1 MIALD
6 RPKTREPAGGRVL
19 LRGVSWETYERLL
32 DEHHESAGPRF
43 TYDDGYLEI
52 MTLSLEHEDPNRIL
66 ASLVEL
72 ILCEW
77 DVDFLSS
84 GSNTFKSAFLKK
96 GFEPDTSFYIENA
109 EAIRGKKRLD
119 LAVDPPPDLVIEV
132 EVTEPLLPRLPI
144 FASMRVPEIWCYDSE
159 TVRILRFD
167 SGDYREVTRSAALP
181 PLTAHVI
188 TDFLQRAS
196 RSKRPA
202 WMRAVREWAQA
213 QRR

>member
-6 RPKTREPAGGRVL
+6 RPKTQEPAAGRVL

-52 MTLSLEHEDPNRIL
+52 MTLSLEHEDPNRVL

-84 GSNTFKSAFLKK
+84 GSNTFKSARLKK
-96 GFEPDTSFYIENA
+96 GFEPDTSFYIEHA
-109 EAIRGKKRLD
+109 DAIRGKKRLD
-119 LAVDPPPDLVIEV
+119 LAVDPPPDLVIEI

-144 FASMRVPEIWCYDSE
+144 FSAMRVPEIWVCEND
-159 TVRILRFD
+159 TVRILRLD
-167 SGDYREVTRSAALP
+167 RGRYREVKRSAALS
-181 PLTAHVI
+181 PLSAEI
-188 TDFLQRAS
+188 ISDFLQR
-196 RSKRPA
+196 RLKMKRPA
-202 WMRAVREWAQA
+202 WARAVREWAQA

>member
-6 RPKTREPAGGRVL
+6 RPKTREPDGGRVL

-32 DEHHESAGPRF
+32 DEHDESAGPRF
-43 TYDDGYLEI
+43 TCDDGFLEI
-52 MTLSLEHEDPNRIL
+52 MALSLEHEDPERIL

-72 ILCEW
+72 VLCEW
-77 DVDFLSS
+77 DVDFLSA
-84 GSNTFKSAFLKK
+84 GSNTFKSAKLKK

-109 EAIRGKKRLD
+109 DVIRGKTRLD
-119 LAVDPPPDLVIEV
+119 LAVDPPPDLVIAV
-132 EVTEPLLPRLPI
+132 QVTEPLLPRLPI
-144 FASMRVPEIWCYDSE
+144 FASMCVPEIWCYDSE
-159 TVRILRFD
+159 MVRILRFER
-167 SGDYREVTRSAALP
+167 GDYREVEQSAALS
-181 PLTAHVI
+181 PLTAGVI
-188 TDFLQRAS
+188 TDFLRCSS

>member
-6 RPKTREPAGGRVL
+6 RPKTQEPAAGRVL
-19 LRGVSWETYERLL
+19 LRGVSRETYERLL
-32 DEHHESAGPRF
+32 DEHDESAGPRF

-52 MTLSLEHEDPNRIL
+52 IKLSLEHEDPNRVL

-72 ILCEW
+72 VLCEW
-77 DVDFLSS
+77 DVDFLSAV
-84 GSNTFKSAFLKK
+84 SNTFKSAKLKK

-109 EAIRGKKRLD
+109 EAIRGKKWLD

-144 FASMRVPEIWCYDSE
+144 FASIRVPEIWCYDSE
-159 TVRILRFD
+159 TVHILRFE
-167 SGDYREVTRSAALP
+167 SGDYREVQRSAALS
-181 PLTAHVI
+181 PLTADVI
-188 TDFLQRAS
+188 TDFLRRSSRA
-196 RSKRPA
+196 KRPA
-202 WMRAVREWAQA
+202 WMGTVREWAQA